1 MDILPEEFQSFLME
15 KEGGKDSATKAEE
28 QMEKT
33 DVTTSIKSNKV
44 RNLGDVYEKK
54 GIKVESNPYL
64 SGIGNIQTTNVW
76 KKLMDEKT
84 ICE

>member
-1 MDILPEEFQSFLME
+1 
-15 KEGGKDSATKAEE
+15 
-28 QMEKT
+28 
-33 DVTTSIKSNKV
+33 VTTSIKSNKV
-44 RNLGDVYEKK
+44 RNLCEVYEKK

-64 SGIGNIQTTNVW
+64 SGVSNVQTANAW

>member
-1 MDILPEEFQSFLME
+1 M
-15 KEGGKDSATKAEE
+15 
-28 QMEKT
+28 
-33 DVTTSIKSNKV
+33 

-64 SGIGNIQTTNVW
+64 SGVSNIQTTNVW

-84 ICE
+84 ICEWMWCKNDVFKIIYWNFYFFGLKNGKIK